1 MPFGIF
7 CSVINCKAL
16 VEASSCGLSMS
27 PCLQVTDGYIS
38 VLQPAS
44 ERRRDIREH
53 YGFELTGDRILLE
66 DYLFSEAL
74 GDADTCIWRIC
85 MYHYV
90 FVICT

>member
-1 MPFGIF
+1 M
-7 CSVINCKAL
+7 
-16 VEASSCGLSMS
+16 
-27 PCLQVTDGYIS
+27 TDGYIS

-74 GDADTCIWRIC
+74 GDADPCIWQIR

-90 FVICT
+90 SVFCDVMRIVKHRDIEYCK